1 LASKESSAPFLSA
14 SIIII
19 TVNYHVRASRSG
31 ITRISGAGIAV
42 ITRNRSV
49 GTSSRVITRI
59 SGASVTV
66 AATYGNYDTSNVGLA
81 GRFLA
86 CIRFAI
92 NWVVYAH
99 TIGTAVQ
106 GTKVSVAAVH
116 WGKLT
121 PAVRRTCVRGAR
133 VVVGAWGR
141 SVLASARSASVH
153 SAEVIVVTI
162 FLGMRTRTGAN
173 GSNDGISGARV
184 AIIAIKYRT
193 SNSQALARG
202 YSSGTAR
209 LVLIESN
216 CGGSSKRGTVR
227 ADDEHVNTN
236 NESGGFRNF

>member
-1 LASKESSAPFLSA
+1 
-14 SIIII
+14 
-19 TVNYHVRASRSG
+19 
-31 ITRISGAGIAV
+31 
-42 ITRNRSV
+42 
-49 GTSSRVITRI
+49 
-59 SGASVTV
+59 
-66 AATYGNYDTSNVGLA
+66 LA
-81 GRFLA
+81 GRGLA
-86 CIRFAI
+86 CICFAI

-106 GTKVSVAAVH
+106 GTKVCVAAVH

-121 PAVRRTCVRGAR
+121 PAGRSTRVRGAR

-141 SVLASARSASVH
+141 SVLTSSSSASVH

-173 GSNDGISGARV
+173 GSNDGISGASV
-184 AIIAIKYRT
+184 AVIAIKDRT
-193 SNSQALARG
+193 SNSQALATG
-202 YSSGTAR
+202 HSSGTAS

-227 ADDEHVNTN
+227 ADDEHVNAN